1 MTAPRG
7 TITERDV
14 DAGTDEQLVA
24 LVHTGD
30 DRAMTE
36 LLQRYRGFARAKARS
51 YFLAGGDREDT
62 VQEGMIG
69 LYKAVRDYAPGHGA
83 SFRSFAELCITRQIL
98 TAIKTATRHK
108 HAPLNSYVSFD
119 RPHEGDP
126 ERTLGDTVAAEGDVD
141 PLSQLVASDELRR
154 LQAAFDEVLSGLETD
169 VLSLYVEG
177 RSYQEIADLL
187 GRRVKSIDNA
197 LQRIKRKLEPHV
209 GPAAD
214 VDVRPAVLATGG
226 R

>member
-1 MTAPRG
+1 MAAPRG
-7 TITERDV
+7 TTTERHV
-14 DAGTDEQLVA
+14 DARTDEQLVA
-24 LVHTGD
+24 LVNAGD

-69 LYKAVRDYAPGHGA
+69 LYKAVRDYAPGHGS

-119 RPHEGDP
+119 RPHDGDP
-126 ERTLGDTVAAEGDVD
+126 DRTLGDTVAAEGDVD
-141 PLSQLVASDELRR
+141 PLAQLVASDELRR

-209 GPAAD
+209 GPD
-214 VDVRPAVLATGG
+214 VEVDVRPAVLATGG